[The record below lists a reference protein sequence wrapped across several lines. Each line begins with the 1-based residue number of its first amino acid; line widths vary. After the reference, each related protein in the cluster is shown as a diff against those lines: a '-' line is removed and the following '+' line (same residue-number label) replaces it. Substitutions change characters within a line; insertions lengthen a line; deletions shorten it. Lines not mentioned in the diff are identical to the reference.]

1 LLSIFPDQSNLGGGD
16 LFVETLR
23 FILSDGSISKK
34 LKKSDRDVSD
44 AFLMQQTFD
53 QGLGGHL
60 PEILIA
66 AGT

>member
-1 LLSIFPDQSNLGGGD
+1 MVQ
-16 LFVETLR
+16 
-23 FILSDGSISKK
+23 ISKK
-34 LKKSDRDVSD
+34 FKKSDRYASI
-44 AFLMQQTFD
+44 ALFMQQTFD